1 MPIAFCPHCN
11 QRYTVGF
18 DTTDYVHE
26 CNSGNLALDEEDVV
40 VTGDWEDYSGEE
52 DKSVQGVLRQGMAN
66 ELQGTR
72 AGIEG
77 EKKEAVTRRGARAST
92 HRQRQH
98 FEWIDIKK
106 DKLKGG

>member
-1 MPIAFCPHCN
+1 MPIHICPNCN

-18 DTTDYVHE
+18 DCKDFIHE
-26 CNSGNLALDEEDVV
+26 CNSGNAALDQEDVV
-40 VTGDWEDYSGEE
+40 VIGDWEDYTGTGTKNPQE
-52 DKSVQGVLRQGMAN
+52 VLRQGMVN

-77 EKKEAVTRRGARAST
+77 EDKEAITRRGARAST

-98 FEWIDIKK
+98 LEFINI
-106 DKLKGG
+106 GGKTNG